1 MLQRTTINICKADIG
16 GQEMNAR
23 WNGKS
28 LVILTE
34 HESGYG
40 QREYHAVEFDS
51 LSDAEKYVEVVHANN
66 NNHDC
71 YIRARVET
79 DPRKF
84 DQYKRF
90 LQ

>member
-1 MLQRTTINICKADIG
+1 
-16 GQEMNAR
+16 MNAR

-34 HESGYG
+34 HERGYG
-40 QREYHAVEFDS
+40 QREYHAVEFDC
-51 LSDAEKYVEVVHANN
+51 LSDAEIYQKKINADNYDPE
-66 NNHDC
+66 C
-71 YIRARVET
+71 YITAHIVT

-84 DQYKRF
+84 DLYKRF